1 MEEVVIKDLRGRD
14 KQFKVSTVLARLRAL
29 RICWY
34 IVTFQVIVKFTGNVV
49 QCGDLERVIGDPA
62 QRMGIIQALDL
73 VLSQGAIL
81 KPE

>member
-1 MEEVVIKDLRGRD
+1 M
-14 KQFKVSTVLARLRAL
+14 
-29 RICWY
+29 
-34 IVTFQVIVKFTGNVV
+34 KFTGNVV

-62 QRMGIIQALDL
+62 QRMGIIQVLDL